1 MIYITGDTHGEF
13 ERLGSKHFPGGL
25 GDYLIVCGDFGGVW
39 DGSHQ
44 EQYWRKWLSEKPF
57 TTLFIDGNH
66 ENYDRLSAYPVT
78 EWHGGKV
85 HRIADN
91 ILHLMRGQVFEIDG
105 VRFFTFGGASSHDI
119 DAGILEP
126 DDPDFVAKRK
136 KLDRERALYRI
147 NHVSW
152 WAEELSSEEEQ
163 EEGLRNLE
171 KYQHQV
177 DCILSHCAPSFIQ
190 DIVSRGFYRHDSLTD
205 YLDRVEELCDF
216 RVWFFGHYHA
226 NERIGKKFVLLYDKI
241 AALADLLRDDD
252 SVFS

>member
-1 MIYITGDTHGEF
+1 MA
-13 ERLGSKHFPGGL
+13 FPKAV
-25 GDYLIVCGDFGGVW
+25 YHV
-39 DGSHQ
+39 
-44 EQYWRKWLSEKPF
+44 
-57 TTLFIDGNH
+57 FIDGNH

-78 EWHGGKV
+78 EWRGGKV

-136 KLDRERALYRI
+136 KLDRERAMYRV

-152 WAEELSSEEEQ
+152 WAEELPSEEEQ

-171 KYQHQV
+171 KYQYQV
-177 DCILSHCAPSFIQ
+177 DCILSHCAPSSLQ
-190 DIVSRGFYRHDSLTD
+190 DIVSRGFYRYDRLTD
-205 YLDRVEELCDF
+205 YLDRVKDLCGF
-216 RVWFFGHYHA
+216 KTWFFGHYHA
-226 NERIGKKFVLLYDKI
+226 NERVGEKFVLLYDKVI
-241 AALADLLRDDD
+241 ALADFLRDDS
-252 SVFS
+252 SVFL